1 MLEHLD
7 KLAETAALAISNI
20 KFDKV
25 IVWENGGGNGAGTG
39 NAANFLQSLARSLP
53 PMLQVMKDIGG
64 VEMPEYLARL
74 SPEAPAPAPNGATPK
89 VAAEP
94 PAVAPAG

>member
-1 MLEHLD
+1 M
-7 KLAETAALAISNI
+7 AETAALAISGI

-25 IVWENGGGNGAGTG
+25 IVWENGANGAGTS
-39 NAANFLQSLARSLP
+39 NTTNFLQSLARSLP

-74 SPEAPAPAPNGATPK
+74 TPEAQAPVPNGATPK
-89 VAAEP
+89 VE
-94 PAVAPAG
+94 